1 MHFTVET
8 AGDSAVNLVVSSDIS
23 CQTSADVARLAATIR
38 AQRIPGITDIVPTY
52 CSVMVCYDPLALTFD
67 ELEQNLSYLA
77 QSEGAVSESAS
88 KLVEIPV
95 AYGGVFG
102 PDLNDVAALAGI
114 SPDEVIR
121 IHSSVDYPVA
131 MLGFLP
137 GFPYLSGLDERIHTP
152 RLDTPRTAIPCGS
165 VGIGGRQTGIY
176 PLESPG
182 GWRLIGRTPLLLFD
196 AGGAREIPYA
206 AGDMIRFVPIS
217 EAEFYRIA
225 AEEGTDIS
233 DLASTEGSHSNKG
246 ESSGAQS
253 DSTASTASTASH
265 RREPLARARYSISQA
280 AL

>member
-8 AGDSAVNLVVSSDIS
+8 AGDSAVNLVVSSEIS
-23 CQTSADVARLAATIR
+23 CQTSADVARLAAAVR
-38 AQRIPGITDIVPTY
+38 SQQVPGVTDIVPTY
-52 CSVMVCYDPLALTFD
+52 CSVMVCYDPLTLTSD
-67 ELEQNLSYLA
+67 ELEQNLLHLS
-77 QSEGAVSESAS
+77 QSEGAANESTS

-95 AYGGVFG
+95 AYGGVLG
-102 PDLNDVAALAGI
+102 PDLNDVATHAGI

-137 GFPYLSGLDERIHTP
+137 GFPYLSGLDARIHTP
-152 RLDTPRTAIPCGS
+152 RLDTPRTAIPRGS
-165 VGIGGRQTGIY
+165 VGIGGQQTGIY

-246 ESSGAQS
+246 EGSGAQS
-253 DSTASTASTASH
+253 DSTASTASH

>member
-8 AGDSAVNLVVSSDIS
+8 AGDSAVNLVISSEIS
-23 CQTSADVARLAATIR
+23 RQTSADVARLAAAVR
-38 AQRIPGITDIVPTY
+38 ARQVPGVTDIVPTY
-52 CSVMVCYDPLALTFD
+52 CSVMVCYDPLTLTFD
-67 ELEQNLSYLA
+67 ELEQNLLSLV
-77 QSEGAVSESAS
+77 QGEGAANESTS

-102 PDLNDVAALAGI
+102 PDLNDVAAHAGI
-114 SPDEVIR
+114 SPDEAIR

-137 GFPYLSGLDERIHTP
+137 GFPYLSSLDERIHTP
-152 RLDTPRTAIPCGS
+152 RLDTPRTAIPRGS
-165 VGIGGRQTGIY
+165 VGIGGQQTGIY

-196 AGGAREIPYA
+196 AGGAHEIPYA
-206 AGDMIRFVPIS
+206 AGDIIRFVPIS

-233 DLASTEGSHSNKG
+233 DLASAKGNHSSKG
-246 ESSGAQS
+246 EGGDAQG
-253 DSTASTASTASH
+253 DSTSSTASH

>member
-8 AGDSAVNLVVSSDIS
+8 AGDSAVNLVISSEIS
-23 CQTSADVARLAATIR
+23 CQTSADVARLAAAVR

-52 CSVMVCYDPLALTFD
+52 CSVMVCYDPLTLTFD
-67 ELEQNLSYLA
+67 ELEQNLLCLA
-77 QSEGAVSESAS
+77 QSEGAAYESTS

-102 PDLNDVAALAGI
+102 PDLNDVAAQAGI

-137 GFPYLSGLDERIHTP
+137 GFPYLSGLDARIHTP
-152 RLDTPRTAIPCGS
+152 RLDTPRTAIPRGS
-165 VGIGGRQTGIY
+165 VGIGGQQTGIY

-196 AGGAREIPYA
+196 AAGTREIPYA
-206 AGDMIRFVPIS
+206 AGDIIRFVPIS

-233 DLASTEGSHSNKG
+233 DLANARSDYSSNG
-246 ESSGAQS
+246 ESGDARGVSGAS
-253 DSTASTASTASH
+253 SK
-265 RREPLARARYSISQA
+265 REPLAHARYSISQA